1 MESRAAK
8 ERVFFFS
15 FSVRVKVAS
24 SQSIDPTN
32 ANPSTSGV
40 ERAYIHRRERPPVY
54 SRGSTNHRSKPE
66 QMSESKI
73 P

>member
-8 ERVFFFS
+8 ERVCFFS
-15 FSVRVKVAS
+15 FSIIVKVAN

-32 ANPSTSGV
+32 ANPSTSEV
-40 ERAYIHRRERPPVY
+40 ERAYIHRKERPPAY
-54 SRGSTNHRSKPE
+54 SRGGTNHRSKPQ
-66 QMSESKI
+66 QMSESEI